1 MRAVAGGI
9 AELLLLRKHSAPV
22 GATAPT
28 GAHGAKVHMRR
39 MLQLH
44 GLANKVQ
51 SDIGPTMELAMKLKT
66 VTRHHRG
73 TMKLSKVK
81 RTSHNRGRRRVAIDD

>member
-28 GAHGAKVHMRR
+28 GAHGGQGAYATYAATARARK
-39 MLQLH
+39 
-44 GLANKVQ
+44 
-51 SDIGPTMELAMKLKT
+51 
-66 VTRHHRG
+66 
-73 TMKLSKVK
+73 
-81 RTSHNRGRRRVAIDD
+81 